1 LIDDFAQTSTTKT
14 GEGEVAIDRRSL
26 VAASAA
32 DLAISAATR
41 LLAKAVK
48 LPIMV
53 TEHGVGIADDTV
65 RAWFIPEARDQLRVA
80 MAAWVPVKG
89 YCHWSRIDNFAGVFA
104 YRDCIKSHPAG
115 A

>member
-1 LIDDFAQTSTTKT
+1 M
-14 GEGEVAIDRRSL
+14 AIDRRSL

-32 DLAISAATR
+32 DLAKNAAPR

-65 RAWFIPEARDQLRVA
+65 RAWLIPEARDRLRVA
-80 MAAWVPVKG
+80 MAAGVPVKG
-89 YCHWSRIDNFAGVFA
+89 YCHWSRIDNFAGMLA

>member
-1 LIDDFAQTSTTKT
+1 MAR
-14 GEGEVAIDRRSL
+14 DRRSL

-32 DLAISAATR
+32 DLAKNAATR

-65 RAWFIPEARDQLRVA
+65 RAWLIPEARDRLRVA
-80 MAAWVPVKG
+80 MAAGVPVKG
-89 YCHWSRIDNFAGVFA
+89 YCHWSRIDNFAGMLA